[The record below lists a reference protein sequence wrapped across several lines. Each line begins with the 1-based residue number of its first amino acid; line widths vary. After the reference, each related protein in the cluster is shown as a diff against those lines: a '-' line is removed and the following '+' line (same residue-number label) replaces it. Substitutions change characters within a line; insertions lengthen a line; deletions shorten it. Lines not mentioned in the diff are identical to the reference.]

1 MNLLQ
6 EEDVYK
12 ATLIELNYDLIERAC
27 LVIRSAVANSMD
39 WSDIELLVKD
49 AQTRGDPVAQSIH
62 GHKLYSNR
70 ITMML
75 KYVNVLLCYVGFIC
89 VVFLIESQILVMMMK
104 RKLLVKSVRRK

>member
-1 MNLLQ
+1 MLKL
-6 EEDVYK
+6 V
-12 ATLIELNYDLIERAC
+12 LIELNYDLIERAC

-62 GHKLYSNR
+62 GLKLYSNH

-89 VVFLIESQILVMMMK
+89 VVFLIESQILVKKTK
-104 RKLLVKSVRRK
+104 RKKFLVESVRRKRLVYVFL